1 VVQAQFY
8 TRTASMNVPD
18 IPALAR
24 IISVLDAAS
33 GPGTPIPPTL
43 LYNENWLMRLVLSI
57 ANEGVPCL
65 PFALEPHARWFSEAR
80 LPTRFNARGQSD
92 KKGEPATH
100 ADGVVGHFSFA
111 TDTKASLELNPD
123 GSQFVVLEGKMFS
136 KLRKDVKNAEDYD
149 QVARNIGCMA
159 ESLCRSGKPP
169 DQWKS
174 LGFYLFA
181 PQSQIDRGI
190 FSGAM
195 ERDSVRKAIRGRI
208 NSYECEYP
216 NEIQQWESLW
226 FEPLVARMKP
236 TCVSWEK
243 IIEDIKRHDSETGSQ
258 IEKFYSRTLE
268 FNRAKKPTAGGPN
281 KGKGLRQPSFV
292 YIPQITKEDRT
303 VLHLSVRGDS
313 YRLRRYDLR
322 ARTKKPRGCTLPEC
336 ATIQE
341 LRASSSIVKEFSVTK
356 ADMRHSLDNE
366 PEYWCKRIEEVNA
379 ECFTTEDAPPR

>member
-1 VVQAQFY
+1 M
-8 TRTASMNVPD
+8 SVPD

-24 IISVLDAAS
+24 IISILDAAT
-33 GPGTPIPPTL
+33 GLGTPIPPTL

-80 LPTRFNARGQSD
+80 LPTRFCARGRSD
-92 KKGEPATH
+92 KKGEPPTH

-123 GSQFVVLEGKMFS
+123 GSQFVVLEGKVFS

-159 ESLCRSGKPP
+159 ESLCCSGKPP

-195 ERDSVRKAIRGRI
+195 ECDSIRKAIRGRV
-208 NSYECEYP
+208 NRYECEDP
-216 NEIQQWESLW
+216 GEMQQWESLW
-226 FEPLVARMKP
+226 FEPLVARLKP

-258 IEKFYSRTLE
+258 IEKFYCRTLE
-268 FNRAKKPTAGGPN
+268 FNKNKKTAPSDPSQ
-281 KGKGLRQPSFV
+281 GKGLRQPSFV

-313 YRLRRYDLR
+313 YKLRRYDLR
-322 ARTKKPRGCTLPEC
+322 ARTKKPRVFRLPGCS
-336 ATIQE
+336 TIQE
-341 LRASSSIVKEFSVTK
+341 LRASGSILKEFPVTE
-356 ADMRHSLDNE
+356 ADMRHSIDKK
-366 PEYWCKRIEEVNA
+366 PDYWCNRIEEVNA
-379 ECFTTEDAPPR
+379 ECFTTEDAPSR